1 MTAQEFWDKY
11 GKNIR
16 GLTDRKLRNA
26 MRKYSVKDSK
36 GEILWLLNGSWT
48 YRDAQEFLEIKGV
61 TR

>member
-1 MTAQEFWDKY
+1 MKAQEFWNKH

-26 MRKYSVKDSK
+26 MRKYNVRDSE

-48 YRDAQEFLEIKGV
+48 YKDAQEFLEV
-61 TR
+61 TA